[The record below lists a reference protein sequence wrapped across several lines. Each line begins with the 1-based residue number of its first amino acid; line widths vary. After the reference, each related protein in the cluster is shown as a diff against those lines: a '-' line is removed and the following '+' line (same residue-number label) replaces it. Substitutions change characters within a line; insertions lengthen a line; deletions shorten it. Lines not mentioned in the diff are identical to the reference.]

1 MDLSFNVWLVFRI
14 FFITLVMIYLI
25 SGLDDLLVDLVYY
38 GRLIYRSIFKRHSIR
53 PVTQEQLNAVP
64 EKPIVIIVPAWD
76 ESNVIGRMLLNTT
89 NTVLYKNYTIFVGTY
104 PNDEA
109 TKFEVEKIREVYPN
123 IEVVVT
129 PADGPTNKADCLNW
143 IYQGIKVYERD
154 HNTRFEIFLFHD
166 AEDIIHPLSLKFY
179 NFLMP
184 RIPFVQIPVFP
195 LEQGWANFVV
205 GMYMDEFSENHT
217 KDLRARE
224 IMAQTIPSAG
234 VGTALSSEA
243 MDYLAKLRKNQLFD
257 IRSLTEDYLLG
268 MSLKDMPGRK
278 ILLQQTV
285 QRPEKRRHWLTGKI
299 YEVMVEEQIATR
311 EFFPSAFWQSV
322 HQKSRWILGIALQGW
337 TFGWSDTFGMNYF
350 LYRDRKSIIA
360 NLLTIAGYIVVCY
373 WFLSWQVGVW
383 VPSRAT
389 PPLVEPGEIWYS
401 LMSVVI
407 GLFIWRLLNRMVA
420 VWRIYGPLQALLSI
434 PRLLFGNFL
443 NFCATV
449 KAIHRYV
456 KSRVSGRVPAWGKTA
471 HAYPTEAQ
479 LRTFHRKLGD
489 LLLER
494 RFISIAQL
502 ETALAK
508 QKTTGRKLGDILI
521 EMGIVWEEDLVSVL
535 ASQRN
540 MKAVELDPSATSA
553 DLLALVPRSVAA
565 KYRVFPVELRGEVL
579 VLATDQEDQGVLRK
593 ALSQELT
600 RPVAFQMTSSADISF
615 AIDRGYTAGRQSPR
629 TSGPRLGEHLV
640 RSGRLKDEDLRK
652 ALRTQ
657 KRTGKMLGEVLVE
670 LNLMTRPELDEEL
683 KKL

>member
-1 MDLSFNVWLVFRI
+1 MDLNFSLWLAFRI
-14 FFITLVMIYLI
+14 FFITLVMIYLL

-38 GRLIYRSIFKRHSIR
+38 GRLLYRSLFKRRSIR
-53 PVTQEQLNAVP
+53 PVTQEQLNSVP

-76 ESNVIGRMLLNTT
+76 ESNVISRMLLNTV

-143 IYQGIKVYERD
+143 VYQGIKVFERD
-154 HNTRFEIFLFHD
+154 HQTRFEIYLFHD

-184 RIPFVQIPVFP
+184 RIPFVQLPVFP
-195 LEQGWANFVV
+195 LEQGWANFTV
-205 GMYMDEFSENHT
+205 GVYMDEFAENHT

-224 IMAQTIPSAG
+224 ILAATIPSAG

-243 MDYLAKLRKNQLFD
+243 MDYLAQLRKNQLFD

-278 ILLQQTV
+278 ILLQQAV
-285 QRPEKRRHWLTGKI
+285 QRTEKRRHWLTGKLE
-299 YEVMVEEQIATR
+299 EVVVSEPIATR
-311 EFFPSAFWQSV
+311 EFFPTAFWAAV

-337 TFGWSDTFGMNYF
+337 AYGWSDTWGMNYF
-350 LYRDRKSIIA
+350 LYRDRKSIVA
-360 NLLTIAGYIVVCY
+360 NLLTVAGYIVVSF
-373 WFLSWQVGVW
+373 WFLSWQIGVW
-383 VPSRAT
+383 IPARAT

-407 GLFIWRLLNRMVA
+407 GLFVWRLFNRMIA
-420 VWRIYGPLQALLSI
+420 VWRIYGPLHALLSI
-434 PRLLFGNFL
+434 PRLLFGNLL

-456 KSRVSGRVPAWGKTA
+456 KSRISGRVPAWGKTA

-489 LLLER
+489 LLLDR
-494 RFISIAQL
+494 RIISTTQL
-502 ETALAK
+502 EAALAK
-508 QKTTGRKLGDILI
+508 QKSTGRKLGDILI
-521 EMGIVWEEDLVSVL
+521 EMGAVWEEDLVSVL

-540 MKAVELDPSATSA
+540 MKAVELDPSATPPA
-553 DLLALVPRSVAA
+553 LLALIPRSVAA
-565 KYRVFPVELRGEVL
+565 KHRVFPVETRGDVL

-593 ALSQELT
+593 ALALDLT
-600 RPVAFQMTSSADISF
+600 RPVAFQMTSSADIDF
-615 AIDRGYTAGRQSPR
+615 AIERGYGAERRPR
-629 TSGPRLGEHLV
+629 TTSPRLGEHLL
-640 RSGRLKDEDLRK
+640 RSGRLKEDDLRK

-657 KRTGKMLGEVLVE
+657 KRTGKMLGEVLME
-670 LNLMTRPELDEEL
+670 LNLMTRLEVEEEL